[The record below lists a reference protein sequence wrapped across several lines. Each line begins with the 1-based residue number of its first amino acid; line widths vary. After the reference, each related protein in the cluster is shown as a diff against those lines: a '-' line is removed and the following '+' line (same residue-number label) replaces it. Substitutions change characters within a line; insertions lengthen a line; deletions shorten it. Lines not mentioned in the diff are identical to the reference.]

1 MKSIARTA
9 ILLCLALPL
18 LSAPGFSQIGVKAGL
33 NLASQRQG
41 GFTQQGTRT
50 GFLAGAF
57 FAIPVNRRFTLQPEV
72 VYIQKGGKKERE
84 SEWGGSF
91 LVTTKMNN
99 IDLTL
104 VSKIHLGDLNAVAPH
119 LLFGPCVSYLL
130 SGRYLYGEGEVTEDI
145 EDYHKL
151 EFGYTLGIGT
161 DVILGSS
168 RIYLDAR
175 FSHSLT
181 DVHITPSHI
190 WNKGFS
196 FSAGYY
202 F

>member
-1 MKSIARTA
+1 MKSIVRTA
-9 ILLCLALPL
+9 ILFGLLWLLLP
-18 LSAPGFSQIGVKAGL
+18 APGFSQIGVKAGL

-41 GFTQQGTRT
+41 GFTQQGAQA
-50 GFLAGAF
+50 GVLAGAF
-57 FAIPVNRRFTLQPEV
+57 FPIHINKRFTLQPEILF
-72 VYIQKGGKKERE
+72 IQKGSKKERE
-84 SEWGGSF
+84 SEYGFTS

-99 IDLTL
+99 IDLIL
-104 VSKIHLGDLNAVAPH
+104 ISKIHLGNLNTFAPH
-119 LLFGPCVSYLL
+119 LLFGPYLSYLL
-130 SGRYLYGEGEVTEDI
+130 SGKYIYGDGEVEEDI

-161 DVILGSS
+161 DILLGSS
-168 RIYLDAR
+168 KIYIDAR

-181 DVHITPSHI
+181 DIHNTPTAI

>member
-1 MKSIARTA
+1 MKSFARSA
-9 ILLCLALPL
+9 VLFGLLWLL
-18 LSAPGFSQIGVKAGL
+18 LSTPGFSQIGLKGGL

-41 GFTQQGTRT
+41 GFTQQGSQA

-57 FAIPVNRRFTLQPEV
+57 FPISINKRFTLQPEILF
-72 VYIQKGGKKERE
+72 IQKGGKKERE
-84 SEWGGSF
+84 SEFGGSF

-99 IDLTL
+99 IDLIL
-104 VSKIHLGDLNAVAPH
+104 VSKIHLGDMNTISPH
-119 LLFGPCVSYLL
+119 LLFGPYVSYLI
-130 SGRYLYGEGEVTEDI
+130 SGQYLYGDGETKEDI
-145 EDYHKL
+145 EDYNKL
-151 EFGYTLGIGT
+151 EFGYTVGFGT
-161 DVILGSS
+161 DIQLGSS
-168 RIYLDAR
+168 KIYLDAR

-181 DVHITPSHI
+181 DIHNTPTAI